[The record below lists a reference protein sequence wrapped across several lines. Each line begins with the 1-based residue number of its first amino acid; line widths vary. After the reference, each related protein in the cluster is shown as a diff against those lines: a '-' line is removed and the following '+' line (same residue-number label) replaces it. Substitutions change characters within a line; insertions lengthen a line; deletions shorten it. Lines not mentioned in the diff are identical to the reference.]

1 MDKMRKYFKIRK
13 YVHRKIGIW
22 KLKHAVKFFFDIDN
36 ETIEEFEDII
46 GKENVRVESVWIGKK
61 CKKCTA

>member
-36 ETIEEFEDII
+36 ETIEELKIRYQ
-46 GKENVRVESVWIGKK
+46 KEETMMYLS
-61 CKKCTA
+61 